1 MARDRTAISGIP
13 PICLFHAESCAAPIY
28 SRLLTDGIISH
39 DGLLRFTSSGT
50 RLNTSRKN
58 TIKVLP
64 RDLEFINLVP
74 GLVGVARDEDLKLF
88 WCTQW
93 FSKRIEEN
101 LKGTPIIGSTL
112 RDFLPETA
120 AREREEI
127 NEHVI
132 RTGEVNSH
140 YQFSAD
146 MRVLS
151 TIFPLDEEAFGHKG
165 VLAVIK
171 DAPVNVR
178 LNTDEEIRVLSSP
191 HLGKLGALSQRELEV
206 LHYLAKGI
214 KTSRIAEDLHR
225 AVKTV
230 ENHIN
235 SIHTKLGTTS
245 RAELVRYTSERGI
258 QSFTDEEWMNIV
270 RGARL
275 ARQESGEESR
285 S

>member
-1 MARDRTAISGIP
+1 MKQ
-13 PICLFHAESCAAPIY
+13 
-28 SRLLTDGIISH
+28 
-39 DGLLRFTSSGT
+39 
-50 RLNTSRKN
+50 SRKK
-58 TIKVLP
+58 TIRVLP
-64 RDLEFINLVP
+64 RDLEFIELVP
-74 GLVGVARDEDLKLF
+74 GLVGVARDEDLRLF
-88 WCTQW
+88 WCTEW
-93 FSKRIEEN
+93 FSKRVEPN

-127 NEHVI
+127 NEHVL
-132 RTGEVNSH
+132 RTGEVSSH

-151 TIFPLDEEAFGHKG
+151 TIFPLDEKAFGHKG

-191 HLGKLGALSQRELEV
+191 HLGKLSALSQRELEV
-206 LHYLAKGI
+206 LHYLSKGI
-214 KTSRIAEDLHR
+214 TTSKIADDLHR

-270 RGARL
+270 RGARV